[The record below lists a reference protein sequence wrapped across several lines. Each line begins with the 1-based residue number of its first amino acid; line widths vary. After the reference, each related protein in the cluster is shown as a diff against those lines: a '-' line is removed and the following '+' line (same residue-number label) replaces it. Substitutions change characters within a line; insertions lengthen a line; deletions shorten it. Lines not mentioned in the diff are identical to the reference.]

1 VEDVIRH
8 ALKNLEEAAPASAQ
22 DIRMAGR
29 CLVGFSPD
37 MTAAEKE
44 VKRFLFARVYRHEDV
59 LSVRRL
65 VAKVVRDLF
74 DRFLNEPDL
83 MPNPWNVGLEALS
96 EREIARR
103 VCDYIAGM
111 TDRYAIEEHRRLFDD
126 TPDLG

>member
-1 VEDVIRH
+1 
-8 ALKNLEEAAPASAQ
+8 
-22 DIRMAGR
+22 MAGR

-37 MTAAEKE
+37 MAAAEKE

-59 LSVRRL
+59 LAVRRL
-65 VAKVVRDLF
+65 VARVVKDLF
-74 DRFLNEPDL
+74 RRFLAEPDL
-83 MPNPWNVGLEALS
+83 MPRPWNDGLATLS
-96 EREIARR
+96 ENEIARR